1 MEQFKLRTYYAC
13 TMWQVYQIIF
23 SNGAPYRVFLTEDG
37 SDGWDTYA
45 KMHED
50 DFFLMRPIGLKDRD
64 GTMIYE
70 DDIWNLFPEDEDH
83 IPEIVP
89 SMEELIRDPHSIL
102 INNYDCGK
110 VIGNIHEN
118 PEIEYVRRV
127 ERYYD

>member
-50 DFFLMRPIGLKDRD
+50 DFFLMRPIGLKDRM
-64 GTMIYE
+64 G
-70 DDIWNLFPEDEDH
+70 P
-83 IPEIVP
+83 
-89 SMEELIRDPHSIL
+89 
-102 INNYDCGK
+102 
-110 VIGNIHEN
+110 
-118 PEIEYVRRV
+118 
-127 ERYYD
+127 